1 MIFGKN
7 AAKRPKTA
15 EEIKKVK
22 RTVFLPIIVFAKG
35 AKEPVFKMF
44 RSSAKRK
51 EAMGKILKSVS
62 EIADRDQRE
71 VVIPDEY
78 SVIGPRAFRGC
89 ASIQRVVIPG
99 TVTEIADGAFAGCK
113 ALASVEMYPTITEI
127 GAFAFKGCGAL
138 VSFEIPGSVTVIG
151 SGAFDGCTSLESVSV
166 PESAQWEKYTFW
178 NCPKLTI
185 TRRRPRK

>member
-1 MIFGKN
+1 
-7 AAKRPKTA
+7 
-15 EEIKKVK
+15 
-22 RTVFLPIIVFAKG
+22 
-35 AKEPVFKMF
+35 
-44 RSSAKRK
+44 
-51 EAMGKILKSVS
+51 MGKILKSVS

-99 TVTEIADGAFAGCK
+99 TVTEIAD
-113 ALASVEMYPTITEI
+113 